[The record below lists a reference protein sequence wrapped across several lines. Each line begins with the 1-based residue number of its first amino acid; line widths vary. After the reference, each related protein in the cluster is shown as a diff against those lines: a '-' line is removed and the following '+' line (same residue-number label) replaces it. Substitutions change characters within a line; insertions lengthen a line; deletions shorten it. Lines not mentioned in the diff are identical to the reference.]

1 MLMEVHPSGNAVT
14 ALASFWVLFEKL
26 TSKANSRE
34 VGIVE
39 WGLIIWKCILKP
51 CNNPGT
57 E

>member
-1 MLMEVHPSGNAVT
+1 MLKEAHPSRNAVT